1 MKLSYTML
9 DHSVCLLQVHI
20 CMSKGDSFP
29 SIHGQ
34 LDVKG
39 LAFQILDAPS
49 SFSVRLHLN
58 PYIRWN
64 KVFGNVSAGNIASV

>member
-1 MKLSYTML
+1 ML
-9 DHSVCLLQVHI
+9 TTIYLPFLLQVHI

-39 LAFQILDAPS
+39 LGFQILDAPS
-49 SFSVRLHLN
+49 SFSVRLCVTSSSFPSILRICNNQGLARNHFS
-58 PYIRWN
+58 
-64 KVFGNVSAGNIASV
+64 KA